1 MSTKL
6 HRREPHRLIRIREV
20 LRKVGD
26 SQSKWYEDV
35 KAGRAPKPVK
45 IGEHSVAWYEPDID
59 DVIDARLEGRE
70 WQPLGDAA
78 TRAVSKLGAKP

>member
-1 MSTKL
+1 MYSKL
-6 HRREPHRLIRIREV
+6 RRREPHRLIRIREV

>member
-1 MSTKL
+1 MSIKP

-20 LRKVGD
+20 LRKVGV
-26 SQSKWYEDV
+26 SQSTWYEDV
-35 KAGRAPKPVK
+35 KAGRAPPSVK
-45 IGEHSVAWYEPDID
+45 ISERAVAWYEPDID

-78 TRAVSKLGAKP
+78 ARVAPKLGAKT

>member
-1 MSTKL
+1 MSIKP
-6 HRREPHRLIRIREV
+6 HRREPHRLIRIGEV

-26 SQSKWYEDV
+26 SKSSWYEKV
-35 KAGRAPKPVK
+35 KEGRAPKPVQ
-45 IGEHSVAWYEPDID
+45 IGDHAVAWYEPDIN

-78 TRAVSKLGAKP
+78 ARVVSKLGAKP